1 MPRACRV
8 VDDSGVVWN
17 VVLIK
22 VVIDGVV
29 RTVASARAIKDGV
42 VRQFWPPP

>member
-8 VDDSGVVWN
+8 VNDSGVVYN
-17 VVLIK
+17 VILIK
-22 VVIDGVV
+22 IVIGGVV
-29 RTVASARAIKDGV
+29 RTVASARAVKDGI

>member
-8 VDDSGVVWN
+8 VDASGVVWN

-22 VVIDGVV
+22 MVIGGVV
-29 RTVASARAIKDGV
+29 RTIASARAVKDGV